1 MAYGESDAQD
11 FDLRRF
17 RVPAVSPF
25 GPKSGV
31 AQRPRD
37 TIAGIQICKLN
48 QNIMT
53 NRRLGCESPGVA
65 GEPRSEVISICETL
79 QAARAVLF

>member
-1 MAYGESDAQD
+1 MTVSRMAYGESDAQD

-25 GPKSGV
+25 GAKSGA
-31 AQRPRD
+31 AQRRRA

-53 NRRLGCESPGVA
+53 SRRLG
-65 GEPRSEVISICETL
+65 REV
-79 QAARAVLF
+79 